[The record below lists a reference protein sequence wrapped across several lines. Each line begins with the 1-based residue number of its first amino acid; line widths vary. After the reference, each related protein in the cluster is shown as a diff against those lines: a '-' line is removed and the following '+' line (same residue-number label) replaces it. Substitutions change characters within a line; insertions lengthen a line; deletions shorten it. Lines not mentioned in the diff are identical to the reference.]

1 MLLGARS
8 WVLNQLRLSTTIRR
22 GIPMQ
27 RTEKGRHYRSQ
38 LESILAYL
46 YSQANLFYGWGSS
59 IGEYTFSLL
68 QYGNILEENFQ
79 VVYLPNYHTG
89 DDVVQLF
96 IPVVEDGKTQ
106 IYIFNFVAEDY
117 PYFLYEGNEVIR
129 LKGTEFPKLVEK
141 LKSMTVSLDS
151 VDYLEHP
158 LRFRYNNIVVF
169 NNKQFP
175 VD

>member
-1 MLLGARS
+1 M
-8 WVLNQLRLSTTIRR
+8 I
-22 GIPMQ
+22 
-27 RTEKGRHYRSQ
+27 RTEKGRRYRSQ
-38 LESILAYL
+38 LETVLGYL
-46 YSQANLFYGWGSS
+46 YSHANLFYGWGSS

-68 QYGNILEENFQ
+68 QYGNILEEKFQ

-96 IPVVEDGKTQ
+96 LPVVENGVTQ
-106 IYIFNFVAEDY
+106 INAFNFVAGDY
-117 PYFLYEGNEVIR
+117 PYFLYEGQEVIR
-129 LKGTEFPKLVEK
+129 LKGREFPQLVEK

-151 VDYLEHP
+151 VDYLEYP
-158 LRFRYNNIVVF
+158 LRFRYNCIVVF